1 LNKIL
6 EILFKKH
13 KQWVEIVGSFGCNK
27 QTAEDLTM
35 EMYIKIG
42 KKVENGTDILYKE
55 NEINYFYIYLTLKTL
70 FLDLKRKESKVNT
83 LPIDTMRDF
92 ISQNECRDYDQVYA
106 DVQNELNNMY
116 WYDKKVWQILESGES
131 IAELSRKSGI
141 PYYSLYNTFKKVKE
155 KLKKFINV

>member
-1 LNKIL
+1 MNKIL

-42 KKVENGTDILYKE
+42 KKVENGTDILYKK

-141 PYYSLYNTFKKVKE
+141 PYYSLYNTFKKVKQ
-155 KLKKFINV
+155 KLKKLL

>member
-1 LNKIL
+1 MNKIL

-141 PYYSLYNTFKKVKE
+141 PYYSLYNTFKKVKQ
-155 KLKKFINV
+155 KLKKLL